1 MKNRGFRPR
10 FFSSIL
16 SNCPPQPGQAPTIP
30 SHLQQRRKTKA
41 SPSVTFRN
49 DGSLPP
55 IRQRRHEQFCIIY
68 CIFVRDFLHACVL
81 RSVLSGLRE
90 DTGRIDG
97 HSGVRLIHPTGRQ
110 TGHRAQTLGYC
121 APKRT
126 SGRKKTKGSHK
137 QPLRNSSRKIPIPIP
152 KQPAERPEHSA
163 EGDRNAGFTHVR
175 AYAVASISLGTTGP
189 ATIPEQNP
197 ERPERGG
204 DYARRRNETEKGK
217 RPDRSRERTAL
228 EEYDEYEQKRSPASL
243 QGSLRRRLPTLPH
256 VTAVPSALVG
266 LTSLFGMGRGGTPLL

>member
-68 CIFVRDFLHACVL
+68 CIFVRDFLLACVL

-97 HSGVRLIHPTGRQ
+97 HSGVRLIHPTD
-110 TGHRAQTLGYC
+110 RAPGTDTRILRSE
-121 APKRT
+121 ANERP
-126 SGRKKTKGSHK
+126 KKTKGSHK
-137 QPLRNSSRKIPIPIP
+137 QPLWNSSRKIPIP

-189 ATIPEQNP
+189 AAIPEQNP
-197 ERPERGG
+197 ERPEHGG

-228 EEYDEYEQKRSPASL
+228 EEYDEYEQKKEPCIAARLLKEAATYSPTCDCSTIGVSGL
-243 QGSLRRRLPTLPH
+243 NFSVRNGKRWDPTAI
-256 VTAVPSALVG
+256 T
-266 LTSLFGMGRGGTPLL
+266 T

>member
-1 MKNRGFRPR
+1 M
-10 FFSSIL
+10 
-16 SNCPPQPGQAPTIP
+16 
-30 SHLQQRRKTKA
+30 
-41 SPSVTFRN
+41 
-49 DGSLPP
+49 
-55 IRQRRHEQFCIIY
+55 
-68 CIFVRDFLHACVL
+68 
-81 RSVLSGLRE
+81 SVLSGLRE

-110 TGHRAQTLGYC
+110 TGQTLGYC

-137 QPLRNSSRKIPIPIP
+137 QPLWNSSRKIPIP

-175 AYAVASISLGTTGP
+175 AYAVATPSGQPDLQPFRYKTRNGP
-189 ATIPEQNP
+189 SAAGIMS
-197 ERPERGG
+197 
-204 DYARRRNETEKGK
+204 RRRNETEKGK
-217 RPDRSRERTAL
+217 RPDRSREQTAL

-256 VTAVPSALVG
+256 VTAVPSA
-266 LTSLFGMGRGGTPLL
+266 

>member
-1 MKNRGFRPR
+1 MKNRGRKPR

-16 SNCPPQPGQAPTIP
+16 SNCPPQPGQTPTIP

-126 SGRKKTKGSHK
+126 SGRKKRRG
-137 QPLRNSSRKIPIPIP
+137 PINSPS
-152 KQPAERPEHSA
+152 
-163 EGDRNAGFTHVR
+163 
-175 AYAVASISLGTTGP
+175 GT
-189 ATIPEQNP
+189 AP
-197 ERPERGG
+197 ERFRFRDNRRSVRNIPPRAIAMQDSRMFGRMPLQAFPSG
-204 DYARRRNETEKGK
+204 QPDLQPFRNKTRNGPSAAGIMPDAVTKRRRGSGRTGRGNEPPSKNTTNTNK
-217 RPDRSRERTAL
+217 
-228 EEYDEYEQKRSPASL
+228 KRSPASL
-243 QGSLRRRLPTLPH
+243 QGSLRRRPPTLPH
-256 VTAVPSALVG
+256 VTAVPSA
-266 LTSLFGMGRGGTPLL
+266 

>member
-10 FFSSIL
+10 FFSSIV

-30 SHLQQRRKTKA
+30 SHLQQRKKTKA

-55 IRQRRHEQFCIIY
+55 IRQRQHEQFCIIY
-68 CIFVRDFLHACVL
+68 CIFVRDFLLACVL
-81 RSVLSGLRE
+81 GSVLSGLRE

-97 HSGVRLIHPTGRQ
+97 HSGVRLIHPTD
-110 TGHRAQTLGYC
+110 RAPGTDTRILRSE
-121 APKRT
+121 ANEPPKKNEGGPINSP
-126 SGRKKTKGSHK
+126 SGT
-137 QPLRNSSRKIPIPIP
+137 
-152 KQPAERPEHSA
+152 
-163 EGDRNAGFTHVR
+163 D
-175 AYAVASISLGTTGP
+175 
-189 ATIPEQNP
+189 P
-197 ERPERGG
+197 ERFRFRDNRRNVRNIPPRAIAMQDSRMFGRMLLQAFPSG
-204 DYARRRNETEKGK
+204 QPDLQPFRNKTRNGPSAAGIMSRRRNETEKGK

-256 VTAVPSALVG
+256 VTAVPSA
-266 LTSLFGMGRGGTPLL
+266 

>member
-30 SHLQQRRKTKA
+30 SHLQQRKKTKA

-55 IRQRRHEQFCIIY
+55 IRQRQHEQFCIIY
-68 CIFVRDFLHACVL
+68 CIFVRDFLLACVL
-81 RSVLSGLRE
+81 GSVLSGLRE

-97 HSGVRLIHPTGRQ
+97 HSGVRLIHPTD
-110 TGHRAQTLGYC
+110 RAPGTDTRILRSE
-121 APKRT
+121 ANERP
-126 SGRKKTKGSHK
+126 KKTKGSHK
-137 QPLRNSSRKIPIPIP
+137 QPLWNSSRKIPIP

-189 ATIPEQNP
+189 AAIPEQNP
-197 ERPERGG
+197 ERPEHGG

-228 EEYDEYEQKRSPASL
+228 EEYDEYEQKKEPCIAARLLKEAATYSPTCDCSTIGVSGL
-243 QGSLRRRLPTLPH
+243 NFSVRNGKRWDPTAI
-256 VTAVPSALVG
+256 T
-266 LTSLFGMGRGGTPLL
+266 T

>member
-30 SHLQQRRKTKA
+30 SHLQQRKKTKA

-55 IRQRRHEQFCIIY
+55 IRQRQHEQFCIIY
-68 CIFVRDFLHACVL
+68 CIFVRDFLLACVL
-81 RSVLSGLRE
+81 GSVLSGLRE

-97 HSGVRLIHPTGRQ
+97 YSGVRLIHPTD
-110 TGHRAQTLGYC
+110 H
-121 APKRT
+121 APGTDTRILR
-126 SGRKKTKGSHK
+126 SEANERPKKTKGSHK
-137 QPLRNSSRKIPIPIP
+137 QPLWNSSRKIPIP

-175 AYAVASISLGTTGP
+175 TYAVATPSGQPDLQPFRYKTRNGP
-189 ATIPEQNP
+189 SAAGIMPDAVTK
-197 ERPERGG
+197 
-204 DYARRRNETEKGK
+204 RRRGSGRTGRGNEPPSKNTTNTNKK
-217 RPDRSRERTAL
+217 
-228 EEYDEYEQKRSPASL
+228 KSPASL

-256 VTAVPSALVG
+256 VTAVPSA
-266 LTSLFGMGRGGTPLL
+266 

>member
-55 IRQRRHEQFCIIY
+55 IRQRR
-68 CIFVRDFLHACVL
+68 
-81 RSVLSGLRE
+81 E

-110 TGHRAQTLGYC
+110 TGHRAQTFGYC

-126 SGRKKTKGSHK
+126 SGRKKRRG
-137 QPLRNSSRKIPIPIP
+137 PINSPS
-152 KQPAERPEHSA
+152 
-163 EGDRNAGFTHVR
+163 
-175 AYAVASISLGTTGP
+175 GT
-189 ATIPEQNP
+189 AP
-197 ERPERGG
+197 ERFRFRNNRRSVRNIPPRAIAMQDSRMFGRMPLQAFPSG
-204 DYARRRNETEKGK
+204 QPDLQPFRNKTRNGPSTAGIMPDAVTKRRRGSGRTGRGNEPPSKNTTNTNK
-217 RPDRSRERTAL
+217 
-228 EEYDEYEQKRSPASL
+228 KRSPASL

-256 VTAVPSALVG
+256 VTAVPSA
-266 LTSLFGMGRGGTPLL
+266 

>member
-10 FFSSIL
+10 FFHRSYRI
-16 SNCPPQPGQAPTIP
+16 PPQPDQTPTIP

-49 DGSLPP
+49 DGFLPP
-55 IRQRRHEQFCIIY
+55 IRQRQHEQFCIIY
-68 CIFVRDFLHACVL
+68 CIFVRDFLLACVL
-81 RSVLSGLRE
+81 GFVLSGLRE

-126 SGRKKTKGSHK
+126 SRRKKRRG
-137 QPLRNSSRKIPIPIP
+137 PINSS
-152 KQPAERPEHSA
+152 S
-163 EGDRNAGFTHVR
+163 
-175 AYAVASISLGTTGP
+175 GT
-189 ATIPEQNP
+189 AP
-197 ERPERGG
+197 ERFRFRDNRRNVRNIPPRAIAMQDSRMFGRMPLQAFPSGQPDLQPFRNKTRNGPSAAEIMS
-204 DYARRRNETEKGK
+204 RRRNETEKGK

-228 EEYDEYEQKRSPASL
+228 EEYDEYEQKKEPCIAARLLKEAATYSPTCDCSTIGVSGL
-243 QGSLRRRLPTLPH
+243 NFSVRNGKRWDPTAI
-256 VTAVPSALVG
+256 T
-266 LTSLFGMGRGGTPLL
+266 T

>member
-68 CIFVRDFLHACVL
+68 CIFVRDFLLACVL
-81 RSVLSGLRE
+81 GSVLSGLRE

-126 SGRKKTKGSHK
+126 SRRKKRRG
-137 QPLRNSSRKIPIPIP
+137 PINSPS
-152 KQPAERPEHSA
+152 
-163 EGDRNAGFTHVR
+163 
-175 AYAVASISLGTTGP
+175 GT
-189 ATIPEQNP
+189 AP
-197 ERPERGG
+197 ERFRFRNNRRSVRNIPPRAIAMQDSRMFGRMPLQLPRDNRTCSRSG
-204 DYARRRNETEKGK
+204 TKPGTARARRGLC
-217 RPDRSRERTAL
+217 PDAVT
-228 EEYDEYEQKRSPASL
+228 K
-243 QGSLRRRLPTLPH
+243 RRRGSGRT
-256 VTAVPSALVG
+256 
-266 LTSLFGMGRGGTPLL
+266 GRGNKPPSKNTTNTNKKGALHRCKAP

>member
-81 RSVLSGLRE
+81 GSVLSGLRE

-110 TGHRAQTLGYC
+110 TGQTLGYC

-126 SGRKKTKGSHK
+126 SGRKKRRG
-137 QPLRNSSRKIPIPIP
+137 PINSPS
-152 KQPAERPEHSA
+152 
-163 EGDRNAGFTHVR
+163 
-175 AYAVASISLGTTGP
+175 GT
-189 ATIPEQNP
+189 AP
-197 ERPERGG
+197 ERFRFRNNRRSVRNIPPRAIAMQDSRMFGRMPLQAFPSG
-204 DYARRRNETEKGK
+204 QPDLQPFRNKTRNGPSAAGIMSRRRNETEKGK
-217 RPDRSRERTAL
+217 RPDRSRKRTAL
-228 EEYDEYEQKRSPASL
+228 EEYHEYEQKKEPCIAARLLKEAATYSPTCDCSSIGVSGL
-243 QGSLRRRLPTLPH
+243 NFSVRNGKRWDPTAI
-256 VTAVPSALVG
+256 T
-266 LTSLFGMGRGGTPLL
+266 T

>member
-110 TGHRAQTLGYC
+110 TGHRAQTFGYC

-126 SGRKKTKGSHK
+126 SGRKKRRGPINSPSGTAPERFRFRNNRRSVRNIPPRAIAMQDSRMFGRM
-137 QPLRNSSRKIPIPIP
+137 PLQAFPS
-152 KQPAERPEHSA
+152 
-163 EGDRNAGFTHVR
+163 
-175 AYAVASISLGTTGP
+175 GP
-189 ATIPEQNP
+189 AAIPEQNP
-197 ERPERGG
+197 ERPEHGG

-228 EEYDEYEQKRSPASL
+228 EEYDEYEQKKEPCIAARLLKEAATYSPTCDCSTIGVSGL
-243 QGSLRRRLPTLPH
+243 NFSVRNGKRWDPTAI
-256 VTAVPSALVG
+256 T
-266 LTSLFGMGRGGTPLL
+266 T

>member
-68 CIFVRDFLHACVL
+68 CIFVRDFLLACVL

-97 HSGVRLIHPTGRQ
+97 HSGVRLIHPTD
-110 TGHRAQTLGYC
+110 RAPGTDTRILRSE
-121 APKRT
+121 ANERP
-126 SGRKKTKGSHK
+126 KKTKGSHK
-137 QPLRNSSRKIPIPIP
+137 QPLWNSSRKIPIP

-189 ATIPEQNP
+189 AAIPEQNP

-228 EEYDEYEQKRSPASL
+228 EEYDEYEQKKEPCIAARLLKEAATYSPTCDCSTIGVSGL
-243 QGSLRRRLPTLPH
+243 NFSVRNGKRWDPTAI
-256 VTAVPSALVG
+256 T
-266 LTSLFGMGRGGTPLL
+266 T

>member
-30 SHLQQRRKTKA
+30 SHLKQRRKTKA

-68 CIFVRDFLHACVL
+68 CIFVRDFLLACVL
-81 RSVLSGLRE
+81 GSVLSGLRE

-110 TGHRAQTLGYC
+110 TGHRAQTFGYC

-126 SGRKKTKGSHK
+126 SGRKKRRG
-137 QPLRNSSRKIPIPIP
+137 PINSPS
-152 KQPAERPEHSA
+152 
-163 EGDRNAGFTHVR
+163 
-175 AYAVASISLGTTGP
+175 GT
-189 ATIPEQNP
+189 AP
-197 ERPERGG
+197 ERFRFRNNRRSVRNIPPRAIAMQDSRMFGRMPLQAFPSG
-204 DYARRRNETEKGK
+204 QPDLQPFRNKTRNGPSTAGIMPDAVTKRRRGSGRTGRGNEPPSKNTTNTNK
-217 RPDRSRERTAL
+217 
-228 EEYDEYEQKRSPASL
+228 KRSPASL

-256 VTAVPSALVG
+256 VTAVPSA
-266 LTSLFGMGRGGTPLL
+266 

>member
-10 FFSSIL
+10 FFHRSYRI
-16 SNCPPQPGQAPTIP
+16 PPQPDQTPTIP

-81 RSVLSGLRE
+81 GSVLSGLRE

-97 HSGVRLIHPTGRQ
+97 HSGVRLIHPTD
-110 TGHRAQTLGYC
+110 RAPGTDTRILRSE
-121 APKRT
+121 ANERP
-126 SGRKKTKGSHK
+126 KKTKGSHK
-137 QPLRNSSRKIPIPIP
+137 QPLWNSSRKIPIP

-189 ATIPEQNP
+189 AAIPEQNP
-197 ERPERGG
+197 ERPEHGG

-228 EEYDEYEQKRSPASL
+228 EEYDEYEQKKEPCIAARLLKEAATYSPTCDCSTIGVSGL
-243 QGSLRRRLPTLPH
+243 NFSVRNGKRWDPTAI
-256 VTAVPSALVG
+256 T
-266 LTSLFGMGRGGTPLL
+266 T

>member
-55 IRQRRHEQFCIIY
+55 IRQRQHEQFCIIY
-68 CIFVRDFLHACVL
+68 CIFVRDFLLACVL
-81 RSVLSGLRE
+81 GFVLSGLRE

-97 HSGVRLIHPTGRQ
+97 HSGVRLIHPTGQQ
-110 TGHRAQTLGYC
+110 TGRHSDTALRSERA
-121 APKRT
+121 AE
-126 SGRKKTKGSHK
+126 KKTKGSHK
-137 QPLRNSSRKIPIPIP
+137 QPLRNSSRKIPIPG
-152 KQPAERPEHSA
+152 QPAERPEHSA

-189 ATIPEQNP
+189 AAVPEQNP

-204 DYARRRNETEKGK
+204 NYV
-217 RPDRSRERTAL
+217 
-228 EEYDEYEQKRSPASL
+228 
-243 QGSLRRRLPTLPH
+243 PTP
-256 VTAVPSALVG
+256 
-266 LTSLFGMGRGGTPLL
+266 

>member
-30 SHLQQRRKTKA
+30 SHLQQRKKTKA

-55 IRQRRHEQFCIIY
+55 IRQRQHEQFCIIY
-68 CIFVRDFLHACVL
+68 CIFVRDFLLACVL
-81 RSVLSGLRE
+81 GSVLSGLRE

-97 HSGVRLIHPTGRQ
+97 YSGVRLIHPTD
-110 TGHRAQTLGYC
+110 H
-121 APKRT
+121 APGTDTRILR
-126 SGRKKTKGSHK
+126 SEANERPKKTKGSHK
-137 QPLRNSSRKIPIPIP
+137 QPLWNRSRKIPIP

-197 ERPERGG
+197 ERPEHGG
-204 DYARRRNETEKGK
+204 DYV
-217 RPDRSRERTAL
+217 
-228 EEYDEYEQKRSPASL
+228 
-243 QGSLRRRLPTLPH
+243 PTP
-256 VTAVPSALVG
+256 
-266 LTSLFGMGRGGTPLL
+266 